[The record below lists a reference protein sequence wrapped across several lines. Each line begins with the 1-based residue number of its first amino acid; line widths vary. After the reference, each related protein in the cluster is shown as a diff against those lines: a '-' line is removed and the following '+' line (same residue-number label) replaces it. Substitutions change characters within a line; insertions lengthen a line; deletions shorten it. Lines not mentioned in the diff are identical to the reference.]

1 MVKVVDFSGGS
12 HFAEAAIQRVGEKIP
27 EITTRP
33 EMHEATHEAI
43 VKESIKSIAEKI
55 PEIVPLVAP
64 ATSPQKTAPTSNSS
78 LPAYLENDTDPN
90 DVMVKETVEKLVNHV
105 FTDGLEKAIAAAKKQ
120 PPFVEDAF
128 HDALVEK
135 IVPELRRRGV
145 LR

>member
-12 HFAEAAIQRVGEKIP
+12 HFAETAIQRVGEKVP
-27 EITTRP
+27 EIVMRP
-33 EMHEATHEAI
+33 EMQDATHEVI
-43 VKESIKSIAEKI
+43 VKESIKSIAEKV
-55 PEIVPLVAP
+55 PEIVPLA
-64 ATSPQKTAPTSNSS
+64 SSQKTTITSNTS

-90 DVMVKETVEKLVNHV
+90 DVAVKEFVENLVNRV
-105 FTDGLEKAIAAAKKQ
+105 FTDGLEQTIAVAKKQ